1 MTSGETAKEI
11 KLICGGKKKEK
22 EIQGKAMVRVSSK
35 GLFRVQSTYTGRSGR
50 KGIQGLLN
58 LNRPKREK
66 ENKRTYIATKG
77 EKEVQRSKETLPMK
91 GK

>member
-1 MTSGETAKEI
+1 
-11 KLICGGKKKEK
+11 
-22 EIQGKAMVRVSSK
+22 MVRESSK
-35 GLFRVQSTYTGRSGR
+35 GLFRAQSTYTGRSGR

-66 ENKRTYIATKG
+66 ENNRTYIATKG

-91 GK
+91 EKGKKMKFKVEKIKQDTNLNCVSYLV